1 VLVLGAAAAPVAAQ
15 SSGNI
20 SAPALAYTETA
31 GGSVHLVDDDG
42 DTVDTG
48 VNANIVGPVADMDK
62 DGTLDVTAVN
72 GNGDIILIPAV
83 SGATPTTLATGATNK
98 DPGARTIAIGDTD
111 DDQTLAV
118 LYSNQNDGNYLYR
131 VEPGGS
137 PQPIYTGEET
147 KGALGRGDFTNDGS
161 DETVFRGSSEQIK
174 WVDDTGTVGD
184 TGTSN
189 YGSNNGI
196 GLGPL
201 TDYDGDG
208 KNRVSAITGSNVPAL
223 INSSG
228 DFYRP
233 DGNYQNATKASVAAA
248 DVTGDGALEI
258 VHRNDNT
265 STIYYMTTDGTSTA
279 YTPGGSAITVNGTQG
294 LSGTGVATRLDAT
307 AADYVSVPNVT
318 VDRPVDGENY
328 TNDDVPLDAS
338 ANETSNWSY
347 SVDGG
352 EQTAT
357 GASDTRTLNTTLSDL
372 EDGQHDVTVYA
383 ENSSGVGTA
392 SASFTV
398 DTTAPNISDDSFT
411 ATNPD
416 GQDVSVSFDSDE
428 TVTNISVDLAGPEN
442 ATLTET
448 DFDESG
454 GTYTATYEG
463 DSDGNYTATLE
474 MAEDTDGND
483 GATGQ
488 SDTTTVDTTAPVVTI
503 GEPTGG
509 ESYDAS
515 EVPLNVAANE
525 SIADWTYSLDSGSNE
540 SFTPDTT
547 LSNLADGQH
556 NLTVYAEDAAGN
568 VGLEAVIFTVDTVA
582 PTIPADSFTVAN
594 PEDQNVSVRIDSDE
608 RLENIDVDIIGPENA
623 TLTESDFTED
633 NGTYTATYEGDSD
646 GNYTAT
652 LETARDA
659 AGNEGATGQS
669 NSTTVDTFS
678 FDDDPSDRGFADG
691 VDSDSDGEGTVVNA
705 ESVSP
710 GASETDRTPEA
721 YVNVSNPEPGQ
732 TLLIN
737 ETGAVVLENG
747 TSVDGN
753 VPENETALADRDA
766 TPVDNILP
774 ELLLI
779 DTNTSDD
786 FELSV
791 RAYEDDLTPSRTL
804 MSVKPESA
812 RADRPED
819 AEAIRSAAGS
829 FESETDTV
837 AAGYV
842 SINTT
847 LASEEVDGA
856 TFQFSVRQEYLE
868 ALGVAPEEVTLYRQ
882 VDDDGEW
889 EANET
894 TYLGTVGEYHRYETE
909 IPEVTTLALGTGV
922 PTTEVTDAS
931 LEETTIETGETAVV
945 TATVAN
951 RGRTATERT
960 VRLTRDGDTVD
971 TATVELEGN
980 ETTTVTLAYTPD
992 STGEYNLSVESTDL
1006 ETLTVETEA
1015 GPDETEGTG
1024 TDGDGPGFGVGV
1036 ALAAL
1041 CGAGYVLR
1049 RRDGPV

>member
-1 VLVLGAAAAPVAAQ
+1 LTEADFVESGGTYTATYDGNSDGDYTATLETAEDAAGNDGAAGQ
-15 SSGNI
+15 
-20 SAPALAYTETA
+20 
-31 GGSVHLVDDDG
+31 
-42 DTVDTG
+42 
-48 VNANIVGPVADMDK
+48 
-62 DGTLDVTAVN
+62 
-72 GNGDIILIPAV
+72 
-83 SGATPTTLATGATNK
+83 
-98 DPGARTIAIGDTD
+98 
-111 DDQTLAV
+111 
-118 LYSNQNDGNYLYR
+118 
-131 VEPGGS
+131 
-137 PQPIYTGEET
+137 
-147 KGALGRGDFTNDGS
+147 
-161 DETVFRGSSEQIK
+161 
-174 WVDDTGTVGD
+174 
-184 TGTSN
+184 
-189 YGSNNGI
+189 
-196 GLGPL
+196 
-201 TDYDGDG
+201 
-208 KNRVSAITGSNVPAL
+208 
-223 INSSG
+223 
-228 DFYRP
+228 
-233 DGNYQNATKASVAAA
+233 
-248 DVTGDGALEI
+248 
-258 VHRNDNT
+258 
-265 STIYYMTTDGTSTA
+265 
-279 YTPGGSAITVNGTQG
+279 
-294 LSGTGVATRLDAT
+294 
-307 AADYVSVPNVT
+307 
-318 VDRPVDGENY
+318 
-328 TNDDVPLDAS
+328 
-338 ANETSNWSY
+338 
-347 SVDGG
+347 
-352 EQTAT
+352 
-357 GASDTRTLNTTLSDL
+357 SDTT
-372 EDGQHDVTVYA
+372 
-383 ENSSGVGTA
+383 
-392 SASFTV
+392 TV
-398 DTTAPNISDDSFT
+398 DTTAPSISSFN
-411 ATNPD
+411 ASNPD
-416 GQDVSVSFDSDE
+416 GQNVSVSFDSDE
-428 TVTNISVDLAGPEN
+428 TVTNISVNLSGPQN
-442 ATLTET
+442 ATLTEA
-448 DFDESG
+448 DFTESS

-474 MAEDTDGND
+474 TAEDADGND

-488 SDTTTVDTTAPVVTI
+488 SDGTTVDTTAPAVTI
-503 GEPTGG
+503 EEPTDG

-515 EVPLNVAANE
+515 EVSLDVAADEPVAN
-525 SIADWTYSLDSGSNE
+525 WTYSLDGGSSE
-540 SFTPDTT
+540 SFTPNIT
-547 LSNLADGQH
+547 LSNLAEGRH
-556 NLTVYAEDAAGN
+556 NVTVYAEDTAGN
-568 VGLEAVIFTVDTVA
+568 VRLKVVTFIVDTTA
-582 PTIPADSFTVAN
+582 PTIPTDSFAVTN

-608 RLENIDVDIIGPENA
+608 PLEDIDVDITGSENA
-623 TLTESDFTED
+623 TLTEADFTED

-646 GNYTAT
+646 GNYTAV
-652 LETARDA
+652 LEIAEDA
-659 AGNEGATGQS
+659 AGNDGANRQS

-737 ETGAVVLENG
+737 ETGAVVLESG

-766 TPVDNILP
+766 NPVDNILP
-774 ELLLI
+774 EQLLI

-856 TFQFSVRQEYLE
+856 TFQFSVRREYLE

-894 TYLGTVGEYHRYETE
+894 TYLGTVGEYYRYETE